1 MSKEEISKIREK
13 KGESGAGK
21 YVGTKAG
28 KAYAGPDQ
36 TFPIGDLKHARNA
49 LARAHFAKNPE
60 GIKEKVY
67 QKYPALKE
75 RHKERESDDK
85 KWNMYDSKKYR

>member
-1 MSKEEISKIREK
+1 MAEEISKLREK
-13 KGESGAGK
+13 PGMSNAGK
-21 YVGTKAG
+21 YTHVKKGNF
-28 KAYAGPDQ
+28 AGPNG
-36 TFPIGDLKHARNA
+36 TFPINNVARARNA

-75 RHKERESDDK
+75 RHQERSGMDK
-85 KWNMYDSKKYR
+85 KKYDAYKSR

>member
-1 MSKEEISKIREK
+1 MEKGELSKIREK
-13 KGESGAGK
+13 KGESGAYK
-21 YVGTKAG
+21 YTGTKAG
-28 KAYAGPDQ
+28 SCYAGPDK

-67 QKYPALKE
+67 QKYPTLKE
-75 RHKERESDDK
+75 RHKEREGLEK
-85 KWNMYDSKKYR
+85 KKFDMYKK